1 MPRNRLLVGS
11 AIILGLL
18 LVGTFV
24 LIHSALEKVEKS
36 KVLLNNSFTV
46 QGDSY
51 QIRGPVLIP
60 VSGEYVA
67 SFTVS
72 EGTIKFYPLDPP
84 FYQMW
89 QEGEEP
95 PFLFEGDH
103 ADWGMSIS
111 TPSSYDMYFL
121 FVNEDSYPKEAHLQV
136 SRNWPETNYLGMIE
150 GVAMMVLGSG
160 LVAGLKMKK
169 LHVGYLTC
177 TYITGLAMMPLFLS
191 IAFGEFGYLLGKT
204 WGMSI
209 IASLIQGTILLAA
222 LPLGALVYLWLQ
234 KGGGSAYLKSWKTGK
249 KLRAT
254 GLLPLSGF
262 LTNVTLVTIDNIT
275 FWNFSGTRVETPNGI
290 TRIPNPTYFALLGI
304 SCILILSG
312 FVAFTSLWIK
322 HHKTKINTNPNIS
335 RQPLVP
341 VTKD

>member
-1 MPRNRLLVGS
+1 MHMPKNKLLIGS

-18 LVGTFV
+18 LIGTFI
-24 LIHSALEKVEKS
+24 LTHSALVKVEKS
-36 KVLLNNSFTV
+36 EVLLNNSFTV
-46 QGDSY
+46 QEDSH
-51 QIRGPVLIP
+51 QIRGPVLIS

-72 EGTIKFYPLDPP
+72 EGTIKFYLLDPAS
-84 FYQMW
+84 YQMW
-89 QEGEEP
+89 QEGKEP
-95 PFLFEGDH
+95 PFMVEENH

-111 TPSSYDMYFL
+111 TPSSFDMHFL

-136 SRNWPETNYLGMIE
+136 SRNWPETNILGMIQ
-150 GVAMMVLGSG
+150 GAAMMVIGTG

-177 TYITGLAMMPLFLS
+177 TYITGLALMPLFLS
-191 IAFGEFGYLLGKT
+191 IAFAAEFQ
-204 WGMSI
+204 WEWSI
-209 IASLIQGTILLAA
+209 FAITGFIRNTILLAA

-234 KGGGSAYLKSWKTGK
+234 KGGGSAYLKSWRMGN
-249 KLRAT
+249 KLRAV

-290 TRIPNPTYFALLGI
+290 TRIPNPIYFALLGI

-322 HHKTKINTNPNIS
+322 HHKTKINTSPNIS
-335 RQPLVP
+335 QQPLVP